1 MADEISEVAI
11 ELKRLREEA
20 ERQKSFAKD
29 LKKENETL
37 QSRNEYIVNKLK
49 EASYVYGEA
58 GKRLLY
64 FINNQVNPVTERLNQ
79 MDAGQKK
86 IVAEEKSIRELIGA
100 LDKAVK
106 DSAQKTESRV
116 NSLGQT
122 ISSFDTKNSTAI
134 KASLKKMQR
143 SDEAIDAK
151 IAAAAAGLENR
162 LESLKVSTDRK
173 TSAKMS
179 AFEKVLEGKMN
190 MLKERSLLIGKDI
203 EELRKLESG
212 VSGLEGRAQETI
224 AHLTQTKLDIGKME
238 QQLKGAVAGIKADVK
253 KETDAISAD
262 VEKEVLTFASELKA
276 ADEKNLGA
284 IRLELNRNREDQEKA
299 ISLFE
304 TKVMSYENVLN
315 QKMQKAESEIK
326 KESLAFVGSAEK
338 RLKMLEKSL
347 EASGKSSTDFERAI
361 TAKMSSMETRQAA
374 LSGEVEN
381 LKGMKAKL
389 ADLVRQAELAQQR
402 IDKRSAALN
411 ENIEVF
417 RDKFEK
423 NRIVIANELE
433 KIDKKI
439 DQRVRLA
446 SSELEKQNAGVMA
459 RMREEF
465 LSDVNS
471 IGSKSDMLSKD
482 IDGLKAMG
490 QDIKS
495 LEAGIKEREEAATA
509 MKNEVKN
516 LRALATVVGTL
527 QKEVAGLGRK
537 VDDMGHS
544 VEKVSTGT
552 ASSLETEA
560 LRISKDMG
568 STAAKLK
575 ADMKDMISAEKEKFA
590 GQSAD
595 LSTRYEGVSQKVE
608 DAAARLS
615 AMAGE
620 IGSTKEFSAASRRQM
635 GELEKRMKKLSAE
648 IIGWKKEYKV
658 ELNKLLKEI
667 EG

>member
-1 MADEISEVAI
+1 MADEISEVAV

-86 IVAEEKSIRELIGA
+86 IMAEEKSIRELIGA

-253 KETDAISAD
+253 KETDAISID
-262 VEKEVLTFASELKA
+262 VEKKVLTFASELKA

-544 VEKVSTGT
+544 VEKVSTVT

-615 AMAGE
+615 GLAGE
-620 IGSTKEFSAASRRQM
+620 IGSTKEFSAANRRQI

-648 IIGWKKEYKV
+648 IVGWKKEYKM